1 MADRV
6 FWGLRYALGGLQ
18 RRVELHVRA
27 NRWEGLLLPHLP
39 FHVAGPGT
47 CSARLKQPNTH
58 SRRLAVCKIRS
69 LASCRKRVSCRWC
82 ASFAVKFSRS
92 QSTFQ
97 VSNVQRNITSCTM
110 VSKGITLKIWHGGRH
125 ELGTRIGEQV
135 LQGRA
140 GAGDQGPLLQ
150 AEPRPRSESLAF
162 PRIYQD
168 TQLTTYSASRH
179 VSN

>member
-1 MADRV
+1 
-6 FWGLRYALGGLQ
+6 
-18 RRVELHVRA
+18 
-27 NRWEGLLLPHLP
+27 
-39 FHVAGPGT
+39 
-47 CSARLKQPNTH
+47 
-58 SRRLAVCKIRS
+58 
-69 LASCRKRVSCRWC
+69 
-82 ASFAVKFSRS
+82 
-92 QSTFQ
+92 
-97 VSNVQRNITSCTM
+97 M

-168 TQLTTYSASRH
+168 TRPGMSVADSIPKAWSSVRD
-179 VSN
+179 S